1 MAKKVDASV
10 ESVGDKVTEVTTIP
24 SKALRSLQDRWQ
36 RYDLGVCG
44 TAEVM
49 MALRAFFKE
58 VQKDS

>member
-10 ESVGDKVTEVTTIP
+10 ESVEVKATEVTTVP
-24 SKALRSLQDRWQ
+24 SKAFRSLQDRFQ

-58 VQKDS
+58 VQKDA

>member
-1 MAKKVDASV
+1 MVKKVDATAESV
-10 ESVGDKVTEVTTIP
+10 EVQVTEVTTVP
-24 SKALRSLQDRWQ
+24 TKALRSLQDRWQ